1 MQKLLFIAPHLSTG
15 GLPQYLTKKIELI
28 KDEFEVYVIEWVDC
42 TGGRLVVTKNKLL
55 ELVDKDKFFTL
66 GEDKDELFTIIEKIQ
81 PDIIHLEEIPEY
93 FMDDGVARKLYSV
106 DRDYFLVE
114 TSHDSSMDTNNKLFF
129 PDKFM
134 FVSNWQIEQYKNID
148 IPKILVEYPIEYIN
162 RPDRTVAL
170 KRLNLDPSK
179 KHILHIGLFTPRKN
193 QKEFFEYARALPE
206 YQFHCVGNQADNFKW
221 YWEPLMKEKPDNV
234 TWWNERTDVDNFYQ
248 SMDLFLFTSRG
259 SKNDKETMP
268 LVIRE
273 ALSYQ
278 IPQLLYNLE
287 VYQNYFD
294 DYDSINYLD
303 FDSIDNNVIKIKQYF
318 EKDIINK
325 HEEAYVICTYPKT
338 QASVDTTL
346 ECIKSLKKDNRRI
359 IISAHCAVPKV
370 LQDEV
375 DYVFYEKNNL
385 LTKHT
390 FYSGYWLYHDQYD
403 THINLKGE
411 DNDRY
416 HGPACYTSFYNPAT
430 FAKGLGIK
438 KLHYINFDYI
448 LKDSSYIDYISKK
461 LNNHN
466 TFFGE
471 FDAQEGKCYYT
482 YFFSAKPEA
491 ILNNCKFI
499 ETEDQYNNLMNEHG
513 SESNGI
519 ENLYYHIFK
528 NNKGNYIEP
537 RDKFEADA
545 EEYFEFEDYSMVE
558 YYTIL
563 PTDVKNHFCPW
574 ITISNAKES
583 KLINYTVTK
592 NDKLIIDRK
601 LEVRGKYSFWDLI
614 KYNLTDKFKVKF
626 EVNDLNTGNH
636 IVTHEFDLDKN
647 YFKNIMPNNGM
658 FKWKGERSL
667 YENKRIKLMHLVT
680 EPETN
685 PKEIRSVKNIKEFCK
700 AKNIKYEMRVNTIWK
715 ETPPK
720 DTCNRPNDVQD
731 KPGYYKLAPGHYG
744 CYKAHTN
751 ALLEKNN
758 LDYDYILIFEGDVII
773 DSDYDELYESL
784 IRFSRIAREQD
795 QDLIGFGNPYQNRN
809 LNGPKIEDIYTNVT
823 PFIPAQSYLI
833 NKDKIKYIQDKVY
846 NTKWDAFDMWICNV
860 AQLKVGTAEKI
871 YTKHLPGFSIIEQ
884 EDKSM
889 DENSPLIYAQE

>member
-28 KDEFEVYVIEWVDC
+28 KNEFEVYVVEWVDC

-66 GEDKDELFTIIEKIQ
+66 DENKDVLFTIIEKIQ

-93 FMDDGVARKLYSV
+93 FMDDDIARKLYSV
-106 DRDYFLVE
+106 DRNYFLVE
-114 TSHDSSMDTNNKLFF
+114 TSHDSSMDTNNKLYF

-148 IPKILVEYPIEYIN
+148 IPKILVEYPIEYIP
-162 RPDRTVAL
+162 RPDREIAL

-193 QKEFFEYARALPE
+193 QKEFFEYAKALPE
-206 YQFHCVGNQADNFKW
+206 YEFHCVGNQADNFKW
-221 YWEPLMKEKPDNV
+221 YWEPLMKEKPNNI
-234 TWWNERTDVDNFYQ
+234 TWWNERTDVNNFYQ

-294 DYDSINYLD
+294 NYNSINYLD
-303 FDSIDNNVIKIKQYF
+303 FDNFDDNVIKIKQHLG
-318 EKDIINK
+318 ENIINK

-359 IISAHCAVPKV
+359 IISAHCAVPKI

-390 FYSGYWLYHDQYD
+390 FYSGYWLYHNEYD
-403 THINLKGE
+403 TYVNLKGE

-461 LNNHN
+461 LNNHD

-471 FDAQEGKCYYT
+471 FNAQEGKCYYT

-499 ETEDQYNNLMNEHG
+499 ETEDQYNNLMDEHG

-545 EEYFEFEDYSMVE
+545 EKYFEFEDYSMVE

-563 PTDVKNHFCPW
+563 PTDVDNHFCPW
-574 ITISNAKES
+574 VTISNAKES
-583 KLINYTVTK
+583 KLINYTVIK
-592 NDKLIIDRK
+592 NNQLIIDRK

-636 IVTHEFDLDKN
+636 IVTHEFNLDKD
-647 YFKNIMPNNGM
+647 YFLNVMPNNGS
-658 FKWKGERSL
+658 FKWKGEREK
-667 YENKRIKLMHLVT
+667 YETKKIKLMHLVT
-680 EPETN
+680 EPKTN
-685 PKEIRSVKNIKEFCK
+685 EKEIRSIKNVKDFCNK
-700 AKNIKYEMRVNTIWK
+700 TGIKYEQRVNQIWK
-715 ETPPK
+715 DTPPSEN
-720 DTCNRPNDVQD
+720 CNRPNDVQD
-731 KPGYYKLAPGHYG
+731 KPGYYKLAPGHFG
-744 CYKAHTN
+744 CFLAHKN
-751 ALLEKNN
+751 AIVAEDNS
-758 LDYDYILIFEGDVII
+758 DYDYILIFEGDVII
-773 DSDYDELYESL
+773 DSDYQELYKSL
-784 IRFSRIAREQD
+784 IRFSRIAKEQD

-809 LNGPKIEDIYTNVT
+809 LNGPKIEDIYTDVT

-833 NKDKIKYIQDKVY
+833 NNDKLGKIQKLLDT
-846 NTKWDAFDMWICNV
+846 TKWDAFDMWICNV
-860 AQLKVGTAEKI
+860 ARLRVGTAEKI

-884 EDKSM
+884 EVKTTDN
-889 DENSPLIYAQE
+889 NSPLIYADE